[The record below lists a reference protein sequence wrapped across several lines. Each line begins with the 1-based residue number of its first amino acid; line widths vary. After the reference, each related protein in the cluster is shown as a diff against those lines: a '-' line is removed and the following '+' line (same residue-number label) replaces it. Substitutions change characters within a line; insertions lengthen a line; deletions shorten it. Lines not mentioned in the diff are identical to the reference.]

1 MIDAD
6 VNFEKLKFMIVEDNF
21 EIRRHIH
28 QILKDNKARKIVT
41 VSSEEE
47 AVWRMQ
53 IMLPDVL
60 IVGWNLSSV
69 NGVDFTKVLRTSPS
83 SPSKYLPIVLIANLA
98 YTKDV
103 KKARDAGAS
112 EILAVPFSAKSLYS
126 RICSV
131 IEKPRSFISSKKYTG
146 PDRRRKKA
154 TDYAGSNRRKSK
166 KGLNEVDI
174 ERLLGKFNS

>member
-1 MIDAD
+1 MIVVD

-41 VSSEEE
+41 VNSEEE
-47 AVWRMQ
+47 AVWRME

-69 NGVDFTKVLRTSPS
+69 DGVDFTKTLRTSS
-83 SPSKYLPIVLIANLA
+83 DSPSKYLPIILIASLA
-98 YTKDV
+98 YAKDV

-131 IEKPRSFISSKKYTG
+131 IEKPRSFISSKKYIG
-146 PDRRRKKA
+146 PDRRRKLGDF
-154 TDYAGSNRRKSK
+154 TGSNRRKGK
-166 KGLNEVDI
+166 KGLNEKDI
-174 ERLLGKFNS
+174 DKLLGKFSS